1 LPEAYSNFAVASRV
15 AGKRKDAT
23 MSELLRLDSVSL
35 HYGSLRAVDEVSLDI
50 GPGDRHALI
59 GPNGAGKSSLL
70 GLIAGTL
77 RCTSGRVLVDTEDLT
92 RMPEHARARRGV
104 VKTFQHS
111 SVFLGLTVLDN
122 VELAVQRVQ
131 GFSRRAFR
139 PLARIDSV
147 WRSAWGS
154 LVEVDLAHRAHD
166 LANTLSHGERRQL
179 EVALTLA
186 LRPKLLL
193 LDEPT
198 AGMSS
203 AESAAF
209 VRLVK
214 SLPRTVTV
222 LLIEHDLDTVFNLA
236 ETISVLHAGRLI
248 ASGDAAA
255 IRGSQAVQ
263 DAYLGGAHFDALF
276 EDDEA

>member
-1 LPEAYSNFAVASRV
+1 
-15 AGKRKDAT
+15 
-23 MSELLRLDSVSL
+23 MSELLELDAVSL
-35 HYGSLRAVDEVSLDI
+35 HYGSLRAVDEVSLKI
-50 GPGDRHALI
+50 GPGERHALI

-77 RCTSGRVLVDTEDLT
+77 SCTSGRVLVGTEDLT
-92 RMPEHARARRGV
+92 GMPEHARARRGV

-122 VELAVQRVQ
+122 VELAVQREQ
-131 GFSRRAFR
+131 GLSHHAFR
-139 PLARIDSV
+139 PLARVDSV
-147 WRSAWGS
+147 WQSAWES
-154 LVEVDLAHRAHD
+154 LDAVDLAHRAND
-166 LANTLSHGERRQL
+166 LASTLSHGERRQL
-179 EVALTLA
+179 ELALTLA
-186 LRPKLLL
+186 LRPRLLL

-203 AESAAF
+203 AESAAL

-214 SLPRTVTV
+214 SLARTVTV
-222 LLIEHDLDTVFNLA
+222 LLIEHDLDMVFDLA
-236 ETISVLHAGRLI
+236 ETISVLHAGKLI

-263 DAYLGGAHFDALF
+263 DAYLGGAHFEALF